1 MSITPEMK
9 ARLEAFK
16 AVKVKHPRLEEVD
29 RAVMRAIDEHAS
41 YSQLMLYGPTG
52 AGKSTV
58 AKRITE
64 RRLEAEPNRAIVPVV
79 LVEAH
84 SSDIG
89 PYARLDY
96 YRQVLAQLR
105 NHAAVKDQLM
115 NLALA
120 SAQRPG
126 RQLRDAAEW
135 LDMRDA
141 VMYALERLQVSAV
154 FIDEAQHLMRIEA
167 PFKPVDQLDWL
178 KGITNRTNVLHILV
192 GNYDLYDFRNLSGQ
206 AARRGRDLHFP
217 RYRLDSQ
224 VECEEFVG
232 ALRYLLERVPLLCDL
247 DDLLSHWRWFAEW
260 SIGCVGTLRDWVV
273 DTVAAL
279 CEEGGTT
286 LTIQALEHYAL
297 QPDQRVRM
305 EMDARAGEH
314 KVETGKARSQQ
325 QLQELLGKTVM
336 TSPTT
341 PHQTGNG
348 GSQAVSTPDGSGS
361 PFSNLPKARKI
372 ERAPHRD
379 HVGQTIHEGNATKCS
394 FFGFIEVPVRDMRD
408 AGVLKVECP
417 ECLAMRG
424 LTPQGEIVRFPPHD
438 PRKTRTPNREARW
451 VRREGAWELAGRS
464 SAT

>member
-1 MSITPEMK
+1 MSMTPEMK
-9 ARLEAFK
+9 ARLETFK

-29 RAVMRAIDEHAS
+29 RAVMRAIDEHAG

-58 AKRITE
+58 AKRVTE
-64 RRLEAEPNRAIVPVV
+64 QRLEAEPNRAIVPVL

-105 NHAAVKDQLM
+105 NHAAVKDHLM

-141 VMYALERLQVSAV
+141 VIYALERLQVSAI
-154 FIDEAQHLMRIEA
+154 FIDEAQHLMRVEA

-273 DTVAAL
+273 DTLAAL
-279 CEEGGTT
+279 CDEGATT
-286 LTIQALEHYAL
+286 LTIQALEQYAL

-305 EMDARAGEH
+305 EMEARAGEH
-314 KVETGKARSQQ
+314 KVEAGKARSQQ
-325 QLQELLGKTVM
+325 QLEELLRHAVKV
-336 TSPTT
+336 P
-341 PHQTGNG
+341 
-348 GSQAVSTPDGSGS
+348 QAA
-361 PFSNLPKARKI
+361 SNLDESRIPQAMTAFAGHSDTPPLKTPKGSKI
-372 ERAPHRD
+372 ERAPQRD
-379 HVGQTIHEGNATKCS
+379 RVGEAV
-394 FFGFIEVPVRDMRD
+394 EVRNMIRCLFSGSIIDVPARTMRD
-408 AGVLKVECP
+408 AGVLRVECP
-417 ECLAMRG
+417 ECLTMRG
-424 LTPQGEIVRFPPHD
+424 LTPQGETVRFPPHD
-438 PRKTRTPNREARW
+438 QRKTRTPHREARW
-451 VRREGAWELAGRS
+451 VRREGAWELAGQ
-464 SAT
+464 

>member
-1 MSITPEMK
+1 MSMTPEMK
-9 ARLEAFK
+9 ARLSAFK
-16 AVKVKHPRLEEVD
+16 EVKVKHPRLEEVD

-41 YSQLMLYGPTG
+41 YSQLMLFGPTG
-52 AGKSTV
+52 VGKSTV
-58 AKRITE
+58 AKRITA
-64 RRLEAEPNRAIVPVV
+64 RRLTAEPNRAIVPVV

-105 NHAAVKDQLM
+105 NHAAVKDHLM
-115 NLALA
+115 NLALS

-141 VMYALERLQVSAV
+141 VIYALERLQVSAIFV
-154 FIDEAQHLMRIEA
+154 DEAQHLMRVEA
-167 PFKPVDQLDWL
+167 PFKPLDQLDWL
-178 KGITNRTNVLHILV
+178 KGITNQTNVLHILV

-224 VECEEFVG
+224 AECEEFVG
-232 ALRYLLERVPLLCDL
+232 ALRYLLERVPLICDL
-247 DDLLSHWRWFAEW
+247 DDLVSHWRWFAEW
-260 SIGCVGTLRDWVV
+260 SIGCVGMLRDWVV

-286 LTIQALEHYAL
+286 LTIQALEQYAL

-305 EMDARAGEH
+305 EMEARAGEH
-314 KVETGKARSQQ
+314 KVEAGKARSQQ
-325 QLQELLGKTVM
+325 QLQELLGNVTKIPQIA
-336 TSPTT
+336 S
-341 PHQTGNG
+341 NLD
-348 GSQAVSTPDGSGS
+348 GSNVPQAVNVSTPRPTVKGS
-361 PFSNLPKARKI
+361 KI

-379 HVGQTIHEGNATKCS
+379 RVGEAVEVRNTTRCVFSGSIIDVPATN
-394 FFGFIEVPVRDMRD
+394 MRD
-408 AGVLKVECP
+408 AGVLRVECP
-417 ECLAMRG
+417 ECLTMRG
-424 LTPQGEIVRFPPHD
+424 LTPQGETVRFPPHD
-438 PRKTRTPNREARW
+438 QRKTRTPHREARW
-451 VRREGAWELAGRS
+451 VRREGAWELADSS